1 MPIPD
6 ALQRRAVAAFGD
18 SRPNQLHVFLRT
30 ATCPVREVLERIPAG
45 GTVLDVGCGH
55 GLFSVLAAMED
66 TDRRV
71 VGVDIDVD
79 KLELGR
85 AAARRLG
92 VADRVELVH
101 SADGSLPLG
110 LLPDR
115 GVDTVLCVDVLY
127 LLGETAAVDLLRAM
141 AGAVRPGGTVLVK
154 EMGLEPRWKRR
165 LTEIQEVGA
174 TRVLRYT
181 EGERVELVAPEVMV
195 GTLLD
200 AGLRVRSVPVDRR
213 DLHPHL
219 LLVATRPPT
228 RTGE

>member
-6 ALQRRAVAAFGD
+6 RLQRQVVAAYGD
-18 SRPNQLHVFLRT
+18 SRPNQLHVFLRA
-30 ATCPVREVLERIPAG
+30 ATCPVREVLDRIPRG

-66 TDRRV
+66 PDRRV
-71 VGVDIDVD
+71 VGVDIDAD
-79 KLELGR
+79 KLVLGR
-85 AAARRLG
+85 GVARRLG

-101 SADGSLPLG
+101 SADGSLPLA
-110 LLPDR
+110 LLPDC
-115 GVDTVLCVDVLY
+115 GADTVLCVDVLY
-127 LLGETAAVDLLRAM
+127 LLGKPAAVDLLRAM
-141 AGAVRPGGTVLVK
+141 ARAVRPGGTVLVK

-165 LTEIQEVGA
+165 FTELQEVGA

-181 EGERVELVAPEVMV
+181 EGERVELVSPEVMV

-200 AGLRVRSVPVDRR
+200 EGLDVRSVPVDRR

-219 LLVATRPPT
+219 LLIATRPEPT
-228 RTGE
+228 TAE